1 MFAGNF
7 APRNWAFCQ
16 GQTLPISGNEALFS
30 IIGTIYGGDGRTTF
44 KLPDLRGRVPVGV
57 GTGADLSIVSQGRKF
72 GAETVTLATTNLPQ
86 HSHDVNLPIEAVSE
100 VGDSSDPTNKY
111 PANSGFFD
119 KEYRSTGT
127 KINTAQSVTGST
139 SSSGNNQSFNIQQP
153 SIGINFIICINGIF
167 PSRS

>member
-16 GQTLPISGNEALFS
+16 GQTLAISENTALFA
-30 IIGTIYGGDGRTTF
+30 IIGTTYGGDGRSTF

-57 GTGADLSIVSQGRKF
+57 GTGADLSIVTQGTKF
-72 GAETVTLATTNLPQ
+72 GAETVTLATNNT
-86 HSHDVNLPIEAVSE
+86 HDVSLPIEAVSE
-100 VGDSSDPTNKY
+100 VGDSSNPANRY

-127 KINTAQSVTGST
+127 KVNTAQSVTGST
-139 SSSGNNQSFNIQQP
+139 TSSGNNQSFNIQQP
-153 SIGINFIICINGIF
+153 SLGINFIICINGIY